1 MNIFIIDFRNL
12 LVGMWTRKWLACL
25 EYQRNRKASKMLAV
39 NVLLEFTNWPH
50 TQNMYFLP
58 HPRRQQRPRT
68 MEPMEQPPRNHRDC
82 RTGERPQVPQEH
94 LILISFAPTPWPTTC
109 PRERPFRKRNRV
121 WGVDRDAANGGSRLG
136 KSVPRLSGRNTQ
148 KHGDFGVGWVNSLGA
163 SFLWAN

>member
-1 MNIFIIDFRNL
+1 MNIIIIDFRNHFI
-12 LVGMWTRKWLACL
+12 GMWTRKWLVCL
-25 EYQRNRKASKMLAV
+25 EYQQNHKASKMFAA
-39 NVLLEFTNWPH
+39 NILLEFTNWPH

-58 HPRRQQRPRT
+58 RPRRQQRPRT

-121 WGVDRDAANGGSRLG
+121 WRVDRDAANGGSRLG

-148 KHGDFGVGWVNSLGA
+148 KHGDIWGGVG
-163 SFLWAN
+163 